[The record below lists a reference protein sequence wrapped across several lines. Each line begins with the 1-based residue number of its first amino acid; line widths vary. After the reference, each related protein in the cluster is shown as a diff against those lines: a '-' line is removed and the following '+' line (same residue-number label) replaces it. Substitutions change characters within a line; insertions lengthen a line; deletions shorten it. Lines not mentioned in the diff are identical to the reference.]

1 MNIVFLGVPS
11 CGKGTQAEFVSK
23 KFDLVHLSVGELLR
37 KKTEDPCDPLGQ
49 GIKEKINK
57 GFLVDDTLIM
67 QKIES
72 FISGLSSDE
81 GILFD
86 GFPRSLEQ
94 AKLLDVLFLKLG
106 RKLDCVINF
115 ELDDRGV
122 MEKISGRRSCP
133 ECGKSYHIKFNP
145 SKIENTC
152 DGCGSKLIIRQDD
165 NNESVNAR
173 LKAYY
178 SFTYPLIDY
187 YSNQNKLIGIDAN
200 QDIESITKNIENIFI
215 KTP

>member
-37 KKTEDPCDPLGQ
+37 KKAEDPCDPLGQ

-57 GFLVDDTLIM
+57 GFLVDDNLIM
-67 QKIES
+67 QIIES

-115 ELDDRGV
+115 ELDDRVV
-122 MEKISGRRSCP
+122 MERISGRRSCP

-187 YSNQNKLIGIDAN
+187 YSNQNKLIGLDAN
-200 QDIESITKNIENIFI
+200 QDIESITKNIENILEGL
-215 KTP
+215 K